1 MFGKHAM
8 DVGNQAVQAAVM
20 CEKVI
25 SQLDHL
31 RIHHKDATGIIRMQ
45 RLLMKRR
52 KELFYLKRHDG
63 LAYL

>member
-1 MFGKHAM
+1 
-8 DVGNQAVQAAVM
+8 M